1 MIQENNSKS
10 NKTDQKEYNLVPRD
24 KVSAFTQR
32 LTKSMKEVDRDF
44 QKKQKTSTDKAA
56 QIILNA

>member
-1 MIQENNSKS
+1 MTQENSSNS
-10 NKTDQKEYNLVPRD
+10 NKTNQKGYDLVPRD

-32 LTKSMKEVDRDF
+32 LTNSMKEVDRDF
-44 QKKQKTSTDKAA
+44 QKKQKTSTDKAS